1 MENDTKTDFQED
13 ISVKLRFQKKTG
25 REKLII
31 KIFHTRLKRGA
42 DELWINVVVT
52 GISALVNVCDR
63 CY

>member
-13 ISVKLRFQKKTG
+13 ISVKLRLQKKTG
-25 REKLII
+25 GEKLII

>member
-1 MENDTKTDFQED
+1 MAP
-13 ISVKLRFQKKTG
+13 LP
-25 REKLII
+25 KLII
-31 KIFHTRLKRGA
+31 KIFHTRLNRGA